1 MSEEE
6 KPQPTIEVKLKLEVT
21 WCAVCGTRFAFDSEW
36 MAKLR
41 KNQGSFWCPA
51 GHTLHFPPKSVEE
64 VRQEKQVLLQAAKP
78 FAPFGEIVE
87 QLKPEIFEIKP
98 ALRFSDAVAKK
109 DNGPEVVEK

>member
-1 MSEEE
+1 MSEEK
-6 KPQPTIEVKLKLEVT
+6 KPEITIEVTLKLEVT

-51 GHTLHFPPKSVEE
+51 GHTLYFPPKSAEE

-98 ALRFSDAVAKK
+98 ALRFSDAVAIKEVRA
-109 DNGPEVVEK
+109 EVVPK